1 MRALLASVVLLSCSF
16 QQAVAEIQPEYSPY
30 VNDNFP
36 NQVFFGDTHLHTSYS
51 ADAGFVDT
59 TLGPEEAYRFALGEE
74 ITSSGKKGTHLFVGR
89 GRIQWL
95 IENKCVPFIR
105 IFAHFSAISG
115 LGFKTL
121 AEGQAVEF
129 GITQGQ
135 KGLRAENI
143 VAV

>member
-1 MRALLASVVLLSCSF
+1 MRALLASVLLLSCSF

-30 VNDNFP
+30 VDDDFP
-36 NQVFFGDTHLHTSYS
+36 NQVFFGETHLHTSYS

-95 IENKCVPFIR
+95 IENKCVPNGTALSNLIVELALLFLPWMAVYLYG
-105 IFAHFSAISG
+105 FPQFQPG
-115 LGFKTL
+115 LC
-121 AEGQAVEF
+121 E
-129 GITQGQ
+129 
-135 KGLRAENI
+135 
-143 VAV
+143 